1 MTRWQYNDPLLAW
14 LLVAAYA
21 AHIVEE
27 WFGEFPEWVA
37 IVAGAPLPRG
47 AFLAINAVALL
58 LVIAGTRVA
67 TRGAARGWIAIAIAA
82 VLFIN
87 GLLHMLGSV
96 VTGTYSPGLFTS
108 VVLYLPLGGL
118 ALLRAWYQA
127 PEGWFGRGV
136 LVGVAAHAGVSL
148 LAFAI
153 ARVAHASGRGRCGGC
168 IGYVSVSLR

>member
-27 WFGEFPEWVA
+27 WFGGFPDWLA
-37 IVAGAPLPRG
+37 MVAGAPLPRG

-58 LVIAGTRVA
+58 VVIVGTRVA
-67 TRGAARGWIAIAIAA
+67 MRSDARAWIAIAIAA
-82 VLFIN
+82 VFFTN
-87 GLLHMLGSV
+87 GLLHLLGSV

-127 PEGWFGRGV
+127 PEGWLARGI
-136 LVGVAAHAGVSL
+136 LMGLGGHAFVSL
-148 LAFAI
+148 LALMLSRA
-153 ARVAHASGRGRCGGC
+153 
-168 IGYVSVSLR
+168 